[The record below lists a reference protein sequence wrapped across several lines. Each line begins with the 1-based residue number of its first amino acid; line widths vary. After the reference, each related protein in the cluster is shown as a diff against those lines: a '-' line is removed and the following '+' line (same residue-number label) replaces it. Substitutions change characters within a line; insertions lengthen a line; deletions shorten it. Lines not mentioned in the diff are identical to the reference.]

1 MIGFWN
7 YTVYLTYLSIISGSA
22 GICFAASGKPWG
34 IWVAVG
40 CLLLSGLCDL
50 FDGSVARTKKDR
62 TEQEKLFGIQIDS
75 LSDLVSFGVL
85 PSVIGFAMISNNYHV
100 SEYRFF
106 FIPIFILVVLFG
118 LIRLAYFN
126 VLEEESPNEGG
137 KKFYWG
143 MPITMTSLLVPF
155 IFALEVTIEKLCKVS
170 QFSLSYIMLGA
181 LLLMAI
187 LFVLKIKVPKM
198 HKKGIIFLSIIGLS
212 LFMACIIIYN
222 LL

>member
-34 IWVAVG
+34 IWVAIG

-62 TEQEKLFGIQIDS
+62 TEQEKSFGIQIDS

-85 PSVIGFAMISNNYHV
+85 PAVIGFAMISANYHV
-100 SEYRFF
+100 NEYRFW
-106 FIPIFILVVLFG
+106 FIPVFVLVVLFG

-126 VLEEESPNEGG
+126 VLAEDSSNEGG

-155 IFALEVTIEKLCKVS
+155 VFAIEVAIEKLAKV
-170 QFSLSYIMLGA
+170 QEFSLSYIMLGA

-198 HKKGIIFLSIIGLS
+198 HKKGIIALSVIGLS
-212 LFMACIIIYN
+212 LFVACIVIYN
-222 LL
+222 VL